1 MLKIGQCVNFLNTI
15 GAKVVFLLS
24 KIERYSSN
32 YYSTKVQKNQKR
44 IKRKNRFIFFKNVFT
59 NTLLVNWQI
68 NL

>member
-15 GAKVVFLLS
+15 VAKVVFLLS

-44 IKRKNRFIFFKNVFT
+44 IKRKKDLSFSKMC
-59 NTLLVNWQI
+59 LLI
-68 NL
+68 HY

>member
-32 YYSTKVQKNQKR
+32 YYSTKVQKNQQR
-44 IKRKNRFIFFKNVFT
+44 IKRKKDLSFSKMC
-59 NTLLVNWQI
+59 LLI
-68 NL
+68 HY

>member
-44 IKRKNRFIFFKNVFT
+44 IKRKIDLSFSKMC
-59 NTLLVNWQI
+59 LLI
-68 NL
+68 HY